1 MMMLKAKAA
10 EFRKENGWSIN
21 LLIAYMP
28 QLRMKYCSGQTA
40 MKQEFLEQVH
50 NTQQEYLKE

>member
-1 MMMLKAKAA
+1 MMLKAKAA